1 MASHILPPLPALL
14 LMLCLLALSVRSL
27 NFPFQKQMKVTLLK
41 TILDLGKFYF
51 WFHTIRSW
59 RVGINSLHKFCCRN
73 DGINI
78 KIKSNVGQIEVFLLV
93 VWHHDACVLPTYTKL
108 QYDKK
113 CDKLFLTHN
122 NSSPL
127 TLWWGKKLEMQFK
140 MYLTF
145 VPSMSSW

>member
-78 KIKSNVGQIEVFLLV
+78 KIKSNVGQIEVFFSLSFGIMMHVYYPHTQSCNMTKNATNFSWHITTLLF
-93 VWHHDACVLPTYTKL
+93 WLFDEGKSL
-108 QYDKK
+108 K
-113 CDKLFLTHN
+113 CNLKCISHL
-122 NSSPL
+122 
-127 TLWWGKKLEMQFK
+127 
-140 MYLTF
+140 
-145 VPSMSSW
+145 SWRYR